1 MGLHDDSL
9 DLNQEA
15 YKQVS
20 STPPQPKE
28 SVSNAHTEVE
38 EALCNA
44 VGTKESVTAVPVV
57 PFRLKSAE
65 RKVLT
70 YAMLETCSTGSFV
83 LDEIATTLGL
93 TGVNTQLMVKTVNG
107 TKLHDSRVLN
117 DENPTQLPK
126 VFTKEDLSTPQ
137 NVHTAELAHRWKH
150 LRGITIELPTQSPNV
165 RNCLLIG
172 SNCPKALKPIDVL
185 AIEDGGPF
193 AIRTFAGWAIVGPLY
208 MCGTEHPNVNCHRF
222 AAMEVSSG
230 KHLDHHFMVES
241 RVKEIVT
248 PQALNKM
255 LELDFSERMED
266 KEQENSREDK
276 VSGHSRSG
284 NLSYGRPSL

>member
-1 MGLHDDSL
+1 M
-9 DLNQEA
+9 
-15 YKQVS
+15 
-20 STPPQPKE
+20 
-28 SVSNAHTEVE
+28 E

-70 YAMLETCSTGSFV
+70 YAMLDTCSTGSFV

-117 DENPTQLPK
+117 DENPIQLPK

-172 SNCPKALKPIDVL
+172 SNCPKALEPIDVL

-255 LELDFSERMED
+255 LELDFRERTED
-266 KEQENSREDK
+266 KEQENSREDTK
-276 VSGHSRSG
+276 FLDIVGQEICHTEDHHYEIPLPFRVDSQWFPENRE
-284 NLSYGRPSL
+284 